1 MRKRG
6 KLIVLAVL
14 LPMAFVLGGCGQR
27 EVPGQK
33 ESEKQTETQTAAPV
47 LITETEKETQTEK
60 PTEKVTEKE
69 TETQKLIT
77 SVDYT
82 SKDGSIKITLPD
94 NTWKVTQD
102 ADEMRVFQSQDAAII
117 NIVHAVTPTTMKS
130 LTVMTSENELKES
143 LTKQY
148 ADQDA
153 YEIESFTAG
162 VYDDVDI
169 YRYVVKYNAAARMW
183 AYSVTYA
190 IIDGEEQ
197 AYVITGT
204 VNDENERLL
213 EEVKKAVESF
223 RVLGDETLRT
233 VTSEA
238 VVGTAQTET
247 VSTSTN
253 SQEELKSLTDY
264 AANPVTLVTN
274 DNVNVRLQPGTD
286 SDIIV
291 SINKDTK
298 VSVVGETKNWFKV
311 NINGNIGYIRKD
323 FLIYGNTA
331 SSETSTQATESTA
344 AAGSSTQAELDTATS
359 YGTNTT
365 LYTSSDVNVRSQ
377 PGTDNSVINS
387 VGSGQSVT
395 VVGETDNWFIVS
407 IDGAIGYISKAYLT
421 SEQPATHTDNS
432 GTGNTGTG
440 DGGNGGG
447 TTTPTSPGAV
457 SGVIESASVDTL
469 TIRGDDGSVYTVY
482 YGDASTS
489 SEDGLYPGVYVS
501 ASLDSTQ
508 AAGDGTLYATSV
520 TGY

>member
-1 MRKRG
+1 MKKRG
-6 KLIVLAVL
+6 ILVVLAVL
-14 LPMAFVLGGCGQR
+14 LPMAVTLSGCGQR
-27 EVPGQK
+27 EMPGQT
-33 ESEKQTETQTAAPV
+33 ETEKQTEAQTAAPV
-47 LITETEKETQTEK
+47 LITETEKETHTEK
-60 PTEKVTEKE
+60 ATEKVTEKE

-117 NIVHAVTPTTMKS
+117 NIVHATTPTTMKS
-130 LTVMTSENELKES
+130 LTVMTSENDLKES

-162 VYDDVDI
+162 VYDDVNI

-238 VVGTAQTET
+238 VVGTTQTES
-247 VSTSTN
+247 VSTTTN

-264 AANPVTLVTN
+264 ASNPVTLVAN

-323 FLIYGNTA
+323 FLVYGNAATE
-331 SSETSTQATESTA
+331 SNSQATESTA
-344 AAGSSTQAELDTATS
+344 SAGGSTQAELDTATS
-359 YGTNTT
+359 YGANTT

-377 PGTDNSVINS
+377 PGTDNSVIDS
-387 VGSGQSVT
+387 LGSGQSVT

-407 IDGAIGYISKAYLT
+407 INGTIGYVSKAYLT
-421 SEQPATHTDNS
+421 SDQPANTDNP
-432 GTGNTGTG
+432 GTGTG
-440 DGGNGGG
+440 DSGSGSG
-447 TTTPTSPGAV
+447 TQTTTSPGAV